1 MVYIQYVRLEEIM
14 ADNPYQKLLE
24 EVPVSIRQKIEGF
37 RFKRDAQMSLI
48 GKLLLQKG
56 LESFNHSTKTVLETI
71 QYTNYG
77 RPYLS
82 LPVDF
87 NLSHSGEYI
96 VCAITD
102 RGKIGI
108 DIEKLRTISLEGFK
122 RHMTVTEWSQIQ
134 ASSNAIETFFTF
146 WTQKEAVLKA
156 NGEGLNTPLQEVH
169 LKDNGAITK
178 NKEWQLHKINIDPE
192 YLCHWSIDCW
202 RANQGIH
209 IEEVCVH
216 SLF

>member
-1 MVYIQYVRLEEIM
+1 MVYIQYVRLEELIEEHL
-14 ADNPYQKLLE
+14 YQRLLDKI
-24 EVPVSIRQKIEGF
+24 PTSLRQKIEGF
-37 RFKRDAQMSLI
+37 SFSRDAQMSLM

-56 LESFNHSTKTVLETI
+56 LKRFNYSTEAVLETI

-77 RPYLS
+77 RPYFS

-108 DIEKLRTISLEGFK
+108 DIEKIRAISLEGFN
-122 RHMTVTEWSQIQ
+122 RQMTDSEWNQIQ
-134 ASSNAIETFFTF
+134 TSSNAEETFFTF

-156 NGEGLNTPLQEVH
+156 SGEGLNTPLQEVH
-169 LKDNGAITK
+169 LNGNGAIVR
-178 NKEWQLHKINIDPE
+178 NKEWQLHKINIDPK
-192 YLCHWSIDCW
+192 YSCHWSIGDKQ
-202 RANQGIH
+202 RNQDLL
-209 IEEVCVH
+209 IEEVSLH

>member
-14 ADNPYQKLLE
+14 ADNLYQKLLQR
-24 EVPVSIRQKIEGF
+24 VPIVIQQKVEGF
-37 RFKRDAQMSLI
+37 SFKRDAQMSLI
-48 GKLLLQKG
+48 GKLLLRKG
-56 LESFNHSTKTVLETI
+56 LEEYNYSAKTVLETI

-108 DIEKLRTISLEGFK
+108 DIEKIRTISLKGLK
-122 RHMTVTEWSQIQ
+122 RHMTNTEWNQIQ
-134 ASSNAIETFFTF
+134 ASSNPIEAFFTF

-156 NGEGLNTPLQEVH
+156 SGKGLNTPLQEVH
-169 LKDNGAITK
+169 LKDNGAIVK
-178 NKEWQLHKINIDPE
+178 NKEWLLYKINIDPG
-192 YLCHWSIDCW
+192 YLCHWSIDH
-202 RANQGIH
+202 RSKYQETY
-209 IEEVCVH
+209 IEEVSVY